1 MKKRKRTN
9 LLLTL
14 ILIAA
19 MLLTGCGSSTAK
31 EEGTKKDTGNTEIT
45 ETNEPTETQET
56 TEPSETQA
64 QSTKI
69 LIAAAAS
76 LEYSLKDELIP
87 MFEEQNPGMIVEG
100 TYDSS
105 GKLQTQIEEGI
116 DADIFFSAAS
126 KQMDALDEKGMVN
139 SDSRID
145 LLKNK
150 IVLIVPSDSSAGLS
164 KFEDIAKV
172 DKIAIG
178 DPDSV
183 PAGQYAKEAL
193 TALGLWEAVSKKASL
208 GTNVTEVL
216 TWVSEG
222 SADAGIVYATDAAT
236 NPDELTVIGEAPS
249 GSLKSEV
256 IYPIAVLK
264 NSTKQEAAK
273 KFVDFLSSKEA
284 IAVFEK
290 YGFTD
295 NIK

>member
-14 ILIAA
+14 LLIAA

-31 EEGTKKDTGNTEIT
+31 EEGSTKDTGNT

-64 QSTKI
+64 ESTKI

-87 MFEEQNPGMIVEG
+87 MFEEQNPGIIVEG

-116 DADIFFSAAS
+116 DVDIFFSAAS

-236 NPDELTVIGEAPS
+236 NPNELTVIGEAPS

>member
-1 MKKRKRTN
+1 MKKTS
-9 LLLTL
+9 LLLAVL
-14 ILIAA
+14 LMAA
-19 MLLTGCGSSTAK
+19 MLVSGCTLPAAKDESTAK
-31 EEGTKKDTGNTEIT
+31 STDTTGTAGPSKTE
-45 ETNEPTETQET
+45 ET
-56 TEPSETQA
+56 TEPAETQEETA
-64 QSTKI
+64 KI

-87 MFEEQNPGMIVEG
+87 MFEKQNPSITVEG

-116 DADIFFSAAS
+116 DADIFFSAAT
-126 KQMDALDEKGMVN
+126 KQIDALNEEGLVN
-139 SDSRID
+139 SDTRID

-150 IVLIVPSDSSAGLS
+150 IVLIVPSSSPAGLT
-164 KFEDIAKV
+164 KFEDIANAN
-172 DKIAIG
+172 KIAIG

-193 TALGLWEAVSKKASL
+193 TALGLWETVSAKASL

-216 TWVSEG
+216 NWVSEG

-236 NPDELTVIGEAPS
+236 NPDGITIIAEAPS

-256 IYPIAVLK
+256 IYPVAVLK

-273 KFVDFLSSKEA
+273 KFVTFLSSDEA

-290 YGFTD
+290 YGFTE
-295 NIK
+295 NTK